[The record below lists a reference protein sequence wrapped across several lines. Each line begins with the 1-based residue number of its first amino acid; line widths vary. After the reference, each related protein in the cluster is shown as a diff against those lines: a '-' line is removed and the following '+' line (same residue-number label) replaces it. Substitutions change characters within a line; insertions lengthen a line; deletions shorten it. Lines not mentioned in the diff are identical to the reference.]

1 MTKKQ
6 QILLSALSVVVMLL
20 LILLTRRV
28 WFRLDLT
35 ANKAYTL
42 SAASKKLRGE
52 IGETV
57 RLTYYLSDKLR
68 SIDPAPAEIA
78 DFLREYEAGSGGAVQ
93 VAVKDPASSTG
104 AAERYGLQPQQ
115 LQNVEADEASF
126 SMVYSGIV
134 IEYLNKAEILPWVFS
149 FDTLEYNVTSRIR
162 SLLSGKK
169 RELGVLAPEAQRNWS
184 EYYGFF
190 NQVLS
195 QSGFSVLPLS
205 AADEIPDTLPALL
218 VLGGAEE
225 LSGAALYRIDRYLQL
240 GGRILFMEE
249 TVQVDLYGSWEARPK
264 EDRGLLGMISWYG
277 ATLESG
283 LVLDRAALPM
293 PYQDPATGEMRLIR
307 YAPWV
312 GVLGENAGDHILTGA
327 FGGADLFWA
336 SPITITAEAE
346 KVKAEIL
353 FTSTDQAWLMTRDFV
368 VRPEMSP
375 LFNAEEEETRG
386 KRILAVALEGRFP
399 SWFAGQEK
407 PAPEGGEWEG
417 DEWRETATAL
427 PDMPDE
433 AKEARIIV
441 IGDADMGGALVQYT
455 QTQSPLNFNFLLQAV
470 DWLGNDDDIVGIR
483 NRQTGTGRLDKIQD
497 ELARAR
503 AMNFSRVLNVFI
515 VPLAILVF
523 GVFRM
528 MNRTKRI
535 RGGRGGKNTPPKARD
550 ASAKEETGHAVS

>member
-6 QILLSALSVVVMLL
+6 QVLASVLSVVVMLE

-78 DFLREYEAGSGGAVQ
+78 DFLREYEAGSGGAIQ
-93 VAVKDPASSTG
+93 VAVKDPASQAG
-104 AAERYGLQPQQ
+104 AAERYGLQSQQ

-126 SMVYSGIV
+126 SLVYSGIV
-134 IEYLNKAEILPWVFS
+134 IEYLDKAEILPWVFS
-149 FDTLEYNVTSRIR
+149 LDTLEYDVTSRIR

-195 QSGFSVLPLS
+195 LSGFSVLPLS
-205 AADEIPDTLPALL
+205 AADEIPDTLPVLL

-225 LSGAALYRIDRYLQL
+225 LSGAALYRIDRYLRL
-240 GGRILFMEE
+240 GGRVLFMVE
-249 TVQVDLYGSWEARPK
+249 TVQVDFYGSTWEARPK
-264 EDRGLLGMISWYG
+264 EDGGLLGMISWYG
-277 ATLESG
+277 ATLENG
-283 LVLDRAALPM
+283 LVLDKAALPL
-293 PYQDPATGEMRLIR
+293 PYQDPVTGEMRLVR

-312 GVLGENAGDHILTGA
+312 GVLGENAGDTILTST

-336 SPITITAEAE
+336 SPITITAEPE
-346 KVKAEIL
+346 TVKAEIL
-353 FTSTDQAWLMTRDFV
+353 FTSTDQAWLMTRDFQIM
-368 VRPEMSP
+368 PAMNS
-375 LFNAEEEETRG
+375 LFGAEEEETRG

-407 PAPEGGEWEG
+407 PVPEGGAWEG
-417 DEWRETATAL
+417 DEWRETVTAL

-433 AKEARIIV
+433 AKETRIIV
-441 IGDADMGGALVQYT
+441 VGDADMGGALVQYT
-455 QTQSPLNFNFLLQAV
+455 QTQSPLNFNFLLQAI

-483 NRQTGTGRLDKIQD
+483 SRAGTGRLDKIQD
-497 ELARAR
+497 EQERAR
-503 AMNFSRVLNVFI
+503 AMNFSRLLNVFI

-523 GVFRM
+523 GVFRV

-535 RGGRGGKNTPPKARD
+535 RGGHNGRHTPKARD
-550 ASAKEETGHAVS
+550 AAGKEETGHAVS